1 MLENKYNTAEAKKYR
16 EKLDRITARIAELQ
30 YEVIM
35 LQKEGKSIG
44 DEYAIYLG
52 LKEKEPEEV
61 KETADV
67 EES

>member
-1 MLENKYNTAEAKKYR
+1 MENKYNTKEAQDYR
-16 EKLDRITARIAELQ
+16 SKLDRITARIAELQ

-35 LQKEGKSIG
+35 LQKEGKKIG

-52 LKEKEPEEV
+52 LKEPEEKKDEV
-61 KETADV
+61 KDV